1 MLYNKKGGDKD
12 EKTNIWDL
20 AMCHTSLY
28 PCGVCEWSRKA
39 QDLFNYHGSD
49 GSALGDS

>member
-20 AMCHTSLY
+20 AMCHTSLVE
-28 PCGVCEWSRKA
+28 PQSTG
-39 QDLFNYHGSD
+39 FI
-49 GSALGDS
+49 